1 MVKCFFIDIVGFTS
15 KSEQMSSDIEGIAE
29 KLRNVMDIAR
39 EIIVENHQGIV
50 DKFMGDA
57 VMGWIGGHFST
68 HWNQLSDSRRQLFQD
83 EIEDLERNIA
93 NLQRTFPQ
101 HQQIHQNKSAEQK
114 SSNPS
119 TQLKALKDELESFKD
134 KLEAN
139 IVANPLLLDFHEKQ
153 MHNYKKTLFGQLCHV
168 VWRSANEFLN
178 KKTLLTSLELRLE
191 LLQVMY

>member
-1 MVKCFFIDIVGFTS
+1 
-15 KSEQMSSDIEGIAE
+15 MSSDIEGIAE
-29 KLRNVMDIAR
+29 KLRNVRDIAR

-139 IVANPLLLDFHEKQ
+139 IVANLLLLDFHEKQ
-153 MHNYKKTLFGQLCHV
+153 MHNYKKNRCSVSCVMLFGDQP
-168 VWRSANEFLN
+168 
-178 KKTLLTSLELRLE
+178 TSF
-191 LLQVMY
+191 